1 MDENGHLDKMLSGI
15 GKEVAQQKANDVERF
30 IKSTSVAKIENQT
43 TFDFVN
49 DAARRARE
57 LSKEI
62 ERVRR
67 SITEPLNVALRAAN
81 GLFKPPVDRLD
92 AYVVTLKGLMLA
104 YQKEQDRIRIEA
116 QRKAEEEA
124 RKERLRIE
132 AEEREKREEQARAM
146 REAQEAIKKAE
157 QAKSDEEAAAAT
169 AQAEEA
175 VARAEQASR
184 EADAKKAVAQTV
196 VAPVVPVPGPAAKK
210 GVYGVKTY
218 NPVVIDKKAFLR
230 WALASDMLT
239 YVGVNESLLKK
250 EATAT
255 KGERKWPGVR
265 IDIDDSARM
274 R

>member
-146 REAQEAIKKAE
+146 REAQEAIRKVLAGSRYAE
-157 QAKSDEEAAAAT
+157 LRPQSAHVRRR
-169 AQAEEA
+169 QHQL
-175 VARAEQASR
+175 AR
-184 EADAKKAVAQTV
+184 
-196 VAPVVPVPGPAAKK
+196 
-210 GVYGVKTY
+210 
-218 NPVVIDKKAFLR
+218 
-230 WALASDMLT
+230 
-239 YVGVNESLLKK
+239 ESNLVSQSHGK
-250 EATAT
+250 EPRRRVTIYRS
-255 KGERKWPGVR
+255 ER
-265 IDIDDSARM
+265 I
-274 R
+274 